1 MVVAPELFPSKPRA
15 KAALDLAWTLLAG
28 PNGVKTLDPKDSQF
42 RPQYV
47 NHEDTEDYFSS
58 RGFNYH
64 QGPEWLWPM
73 AFMLRARLAMATDL
87 PAEKTAVRSF
97 VRRYSDAI
105 ARSPWQGLAELEHA
119 GGAFCAEGCP
129 TQAWTMA
136 CLLEV
141 VDELD

>member
-1 MVVAPELFPSKPRA
+1 MVLAPELFPNKQRA
-15 KAALDLAWTLLAG
+15 KAALDYAWSVLTG
-28 PNGVKTLDPKDSQF
+28 PFGVKTLDPKDSQY

-47 NHEDTEDYFSS
+47 NHEDTSDYFSS

-73 AFMLRARLAMATDL
+73 AFMLRARLAMAPDRA
-87 PAEKTAVRSF
+87 AEKQAVRVF
-97 VRRYSDAI
+97 MRRYSEAI
-105 ARSPWQGLAELEHA
+105 GRSPWQGLPELENA
-119 GGAFCAEGCP
+119 GGAFCPESCP